1 MEVSRRCRIT
11 GSLSVQRIRTAA
23 LLRAIALLAFYLDC
37 FNKLLKKCLKISLMN
52 SLNYQI
58 FGSQDSQDVDVVF
71 FIDKMPE
78 TIQEKLNLS
87 KEYSAI
93 LQPEFPTKNINPNLA
108 VLENGIVKHVY
119 KGTVDELNNALYYT
133 YGLHNQKFDNQIVK
147 SLPRDIDLKFLRS
160 SRMILSFLSKTK
172 YRIPIKVALRNN
184 LQHKVQVLKE
194 IDLATLANFG
204 KSKNEIA
211 ILKSIAFQIGQSM
224 ALHNG
229 KECYTKSQIADCFP
243 ELRSYLAREINSDLS
258 NLQFWLIKYVEILEI
273 RATKMNFLEEY
284 EYINTYVK

>member
-1 MEVSRRCRIT
+1 
-11 GSLSVQRIRTAA
+11 
-23 LLRAIALLAFYLDC
+23 
-37 FNKLLKKCLKISLMN
+37 MN

-204 KSKNEIA
+204 KSKNEIT